1 MKVFKEGYRFYL
13 GGNSE
18 KKSKF
23 VEQCFGTDGDAHMLT
38 DYMEQWKY
46 KENRDIINIIRVIKL
61 LSKLG

>member
-38 DYMEQWKY
+38 DYMEQ
-46 KENRDIINIIRVIKL
+46 
-61 LSKLG
+61 